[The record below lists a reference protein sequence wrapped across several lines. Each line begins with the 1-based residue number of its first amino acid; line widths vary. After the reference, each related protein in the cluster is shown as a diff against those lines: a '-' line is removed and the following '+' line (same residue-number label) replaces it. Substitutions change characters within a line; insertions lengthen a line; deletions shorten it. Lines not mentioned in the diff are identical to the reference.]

1 MVKLAISAIIFIA
14 SAKAGDFE
22 NPYVAP
28 NLRIADLLSRMSPL
42 EKISQMGS
50 SAPALPNLGLKAY
63 EYRNEALHGVVANG
77 TTVFPQAIALSS
89 TWDTLLEYEVA
100 SAISDEARALY
111 NQSGKGLTYF
121 SPTANMARDPRWG
134 RTEETYGE
142 DVYLAKKFIT
152 NFIHGMQGF
161 DPIYLKTIATV
172 KHFACNNIETNR
184 TGISSNVDER
194 SLREYYLPVFKAAVT
209 LGGAWSVMG
218 AYNAL
223 NGTPCCADNLLLT
236 DILRKEWGF
245 SGYVVSDCEAIDYIS
260 KGHHYVSS
268 YPEAAV
274 AAVKAGCDLC
284 CGLTY
289 QQYLPLA
296 LADRL
301 WLFGRTDIDTALSRV
316 LTARTRLGD
325 FDPPAIVPY
334 STISSSNINSQN
346 HQDLALRAALESLV
360 LLKNAGPIL
369 PLNASVLKSVA
380 VIGPNANTVSL
391 GGYSGSPA
399 SSVSPLQGIQ
409 NRLGD
414 STGAIVKFAAGCSI
428 SGPKNAAEF
437 SEAVSLAAASDVAI
451 MFMGTDTSY
460 VHEGMDLDSLGLP
473 GAQLELVQ
481 AVFQANPKTIVVLIN
496 GNPLSISWVQA
507 HVPGILE
514 SWYDGQGQG
523 TAIAQA
529 LFGDYNPGGKLTST
543 WVSSV
548 GDLPDM
554 GDYSIFNNRTY
565 MYFTGTPLFPFG
577 FGLSYTTFL
586 IADLHI
592 SPGVIGPGQAAII
605 SVDIENTGIRP
616 GDDVLQLYIHDRG
629 TAQQKPAKQLKGFER
644 VNLQPG
650 EIKSVSFTLPFD
662 ELSFWDA
669 SIHSFRVEAGTFDV
683 MVGSSSI
690 DTAVSGQITASAA
703 VIGLNKRV
711 AASSPLISRTASNR
725 FRFLFSDNGPH
736 TAQVFAVNGR
746 ELYSFGNNGPGA
758 FEWRAPSPGVYVIK
772 LSGPNYM
779 RIATAISFR

>member
-1 MVKLAISAIIFIA
+1 MIKSSLVKLAVSAIIFIA

-42 EKISQMGS
+42 EKISQLGS

-63 EYRNEALHGVVANG
+63 EYRSEALHGVVANG

-89 TWDTLLEYEVA
+89 TWDTLLEYDAA

-142 DVYLAKKFIT
+142 DVYLAKKLIT

-161 DPIYLKTIATV
+161 DPVYLKTVATV

-209 LGGAWSVMG
+209 LGHAGSVMG

-268 YPEAAV
+268 YPEAAA

-301 WLFGRTDIDTALSRV
+301 WLFGRADIDTALSRV
-316 LTARTRLGD
+316 LIARTRLGD

-334 STISSSNINSQN
+334 SSISPSNINSQN

-360 LLKNAGPIL
+360 LLKNTGPIL
-369 PLNASVLKSVA
+369 PLSASALKSVA
-380 VIGPNANTVSL
+380 VIGPNANTVAL
-391 GGYSGSPA
+391 GGYSGIPA

-414 STGAIVKFAAGCSI
+414 SMGTIVKFAAGCSI
-428 SGPKNAAEF
+428 SGPKNATEF
-437 SEAVSLAAASDVAI
+437 ADAVSLAAASDVAI
-451 MFMGTDTSY
+451 MFLGTDTSY
-460 VHEGMDLDSLGLP
+460 VHEGIDLDSLGLP
-473 GAQLELVQ
+473 GAQSALVQ

-514 SWYDGQGQG
+514 AWYDGQAQG

-529 LFGDYNPGGKLTST
+529 LFGDYNPGGKLTSL

-548 GDLPDM
+548 SDLPDM

-565 MYFTGTPLFPFG
+565 MYFTGTPLYPFG
-577 FGLSYTTFL
+577 FGLSYTTFF
-586 IADLHI
+586 
-592 SPGVIGPGQAAII
+592 GPGQSAII
-605 SVDIENTGIRP
+605 SLDIENTGMRP
-616 GDDVLQLYIHDRG
+616 GDDVLQLYIHARG
-629 TAQQKPAKQLKGFER
+629 TAEKKPAKQLKGFER

-650 EIKSVSFTLPFD
+650 EIKSVSFTLPYD

-690 DTAVSGQITASAA
+690 DTAVSGQITASAG
-703 VIGLNKRV
+703 VIGLNKRMV
-711 AASSPLISRTASNR
+711 ASSPLISRTARNR
-725 FRFLFSDNGPH
+725 FQFLFSDHGPH
-736 TAQVFAVNGR
+736 TVKVFAVNGR
-746 ELYSFGNNGPGA
+746 ELYSFGNIGSGA
-758 FEWRAPSPGVYVIK
+758 FEWPAPSPGVYVIK
-772 LSGPNYM
+772 LSGPNYV
-779 RIATAISFR
+779 RITTAISSQ